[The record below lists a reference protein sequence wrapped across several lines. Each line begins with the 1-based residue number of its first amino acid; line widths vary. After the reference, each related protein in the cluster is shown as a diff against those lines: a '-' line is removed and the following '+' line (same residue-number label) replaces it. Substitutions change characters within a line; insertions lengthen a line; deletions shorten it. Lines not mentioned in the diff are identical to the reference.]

1 MNHIVD
7 RLYVLNIQREFL
19 VTFFIKLIWEFRFL
33 PMLIQK
39 MREKNNELRSSSK
52 QSNLLSFEDR

>member
-52 QSNLLSFEDR
+52 QSKLLSFEDR